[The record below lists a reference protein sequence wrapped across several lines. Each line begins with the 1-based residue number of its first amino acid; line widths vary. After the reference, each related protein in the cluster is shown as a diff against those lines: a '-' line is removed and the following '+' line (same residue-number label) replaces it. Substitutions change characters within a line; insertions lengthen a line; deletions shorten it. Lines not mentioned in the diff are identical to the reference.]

1 MSQWRISADTLAETR
16 FTVSPLAETT
26 ACLFALAREAATHP
40 GERAWLRDH
49 LPAYRRRLA
58 ADPVT
63 ARLVPA
69 ATGDATRWIAD
80 FLTPAPSGEGERS
93 FADEVAEVR
102 AAPAESARADLTVSH
117 GGPLPAELRERSDL
131 PDRAADLLEWV
142 WETAVLPDWPR
153 RRRIIEADVLAR
165 TAQLGQGG
173 WVAALAGM
181 RPGMRWLGE
190 STLQVNTHVYP
201 PRDVTGARLL
211 FVPVTPTQGWV
222 SWRTSDSA
230 DATDTSDATDT
241 ADVADTSDQSA
252 RVLDQYAV
260 IYPCSGAL
268 ADVDRTVAP
277 KALARLL
284 GPGRAAVLMLLAT
297 PKSTTQL
304 VALTGQALGSVGR
317 HLRVLLDAGLAGRR
331 RAGRSVLYFRTGA
344 GEVLVKAQSEGAG
357 ARS

>member
-80 FLTPAPSGEGERS
+80 FLTPAPRGEGERS

-102 AAPAESARADLTVSH
+102 AASPESARADLTVSH

-131 PDRAADLLEWV
+131 PERAAALLEWV

-153 RRRIIEADVLAR
+153 RRRVIEADVLAR
-165 TAQLGQGG
+165 AAQLGQGG

-230 DATDTSDATDT
+230 DTS
-241 ADVADTSDQSA
+241 
-252 RVLDQYAV
+252 DQYAV

-304 VALTGQALGSVGR
+304 VALTGQGLGSVGR

-344 GEVLVKAQSEGAG
+344 GEVLVKAESEGA
-357 ARS
+357 RS